1 MEKQMRLL
9 HNGEIVQETPEMLA
23 EEGNTAERKQKLDK
37 ASDTVIELMSRDTEK
52 NWVDLYLAIAEVE
65 EEQLY
70 RPEYKSITAWGKAL
84 AERGGFHLR
93 ELWRRK
99 RAGETYREYERRKE
113 ALGKIARPL
122 EQITTQTKSV
132 NPRNLETIVKI
143 AGRDKKMEDRLI
155 DQLAAGKIGRSQ
167 LEGMWESAKG
177 AGAKKRK
184 NQYDE
189 AAQDNDATQSQAMTA
204 ARIVAAIQSANDGT
218 WLPEEH
224 KTRPWIKDKYR
235 VFTEVPI
242 YTGSTKHPARIDA
255 TVIETFGCEYMTD
268 VIIHAIEIKVSK
280 SDLTRDTKMDEY
292 ANFADYMWVAV
303 PAELKEA
310 AENHIDELQGKQTW
324 GLLLIKTDPET
335 EEDHLIVARKPKL
348 IKGIMRGKVCEYLV
362 AQYI

>member
-23 EEGNTAERKQKLDK
+23 EEGNAAERKQKLDK

-113 ALGKIARPL
+113 ALGKNAQPL

-143 AGRDKKMEDRLI
+143 AGGDKKMEERLI

-177 AGAKKRK
+177 AGAKTRK

-189 AAQDNDATQSQAMTA
+189 ATQDDVQSRAMTA
-204 ARIVAAIQSANDGT
+204 ARIVAAIQNANDGT

-224 KTRPWIKDKYR
+224 KKRPWIKDKYR
-235 VFTEVPI
+235 VFTEVPV
-242 YTGSTKHPARIDA
+242 YTGSTDRPARIDA
-255 TVIETFGCEYMTD
+255 VTIETFGCEYMTD
-268 VIIHAIEIKVSK
+268 VVVHAIEIKVSE
-280 SDLTRDTKMDEY
+280 SDLMRDVKMGEY
-292 ANFADYMWVAV
+292 ADFADYMWLAV
-303 PAELKEA
+303 PEELKEA
-310 AENHIDELQGKQTW
+310 AENHIDELQGSQTW

-335 EEDHLIVARKPKL
+335 EEDHLLVARKPKL

>member
-9 HNGEIVQETPEMLA
+9 HDGEIVLETPEMLA
-23 EEGNTAERKQKLDK
+23 EEADATERRQKLNR
-37 ASDTVIELMSRDTEK
+37 ASETVIELMSRDTEK
-52 NWVDLYLAIAEVE
+52 NWVDLYLTIAEVE
-65 EEQLY
+65 EERLFQ
-70 RPEYKSITAWGKAL
+70 PEYKSITAWGKAL

-113 ALGKIARPL
+113 ALGKNARPL

-143 AGRDKKMEDRLI
+143 AGGDKKMEERLI

-177 AGAKKRK
+177 AGAKMRK

-189 AAQDNDATQSQAMTA
+189 ATQDDTLQSQVMTA
-204 ARIVAAIQSANDGT
+204 ARIVATIQSASDGS

-224 KTRPWIKDKYR
+224 KKRPWIKDKYR
-235 VFTEVPI
+235 VFTEVPV
-242 YTGSTKHPARIDA
+242 YSGSTDRPARIDV
-255 TVIETFGCEYMTD
+255 TVIETFGVEYMTD
-268 VIIHAIEIKVSK
+268 VIIHAIEIKVSE
-280 SDLTRDTKMDEY
+280 SDLLRDVKMGEY
-292 ANFADYMWVAV
+292 ADFADYMWLAV
-303 PAELKEA
+303 PEELKEA
-310 AENHIDELQGKQTW
+310 AENHIDELQGSQTW
-324 GLLLIKTDPET
+324 GLMLIKIDPET

>member
-9 HNGEIVQETPEMLA
+9 HSGEIVQETPEMLA
-23 EEGNTAERKQKLDK
+23 EEGNAAERKQKLDK
-37 ASDTVIELMSRDTEK
+37 ASNTVIELMGRDTEK
-52 NWVDLYLAIAEVE
+52 NWVSLYLTIAEVE
-65 EEQLY
+65 EERLFQ
-70 RPEYKSITAWGKAL
+70 PEYKSITAWGKAL

-113 ALGKIARPL
+113 ALDKSARPL
-122 EQITTQTKSV
+122 EQIAAQTKSV

-143 AGRDKKMEDRLI
+143 AGGDKKVEDRLI
-155 DQLAAGKIGRSQ
+155 DQLTAGKIGRSQ

-189 AAQDNDATQSQAMTA
+189 TIQDDVTQSQAMTA
-204 ARIVAAIQSANDGT
+204 ARIVAAIQSANDGA
-218 WLPEEH
+218 WLPEER
-224 KTRPWIKDKYR
+224 KKRPWIKDKYR
-235 VFTEVPI
+235 VFTEVPV

-255 TVIETFGCEYMTD
+255 AVIETFGVEYMTD

-292 ANFADYMWVAV
+292 ADFADYMWVAV
-303 PAELKEA
+303 PEELKEA

-324 GLLLIKTDPET
+324 GLLLIKNDPET

>member
-9 HNGEIVQETPEMLA
+9 HDGEIVLETPEMLA
-23 EEGNTAERKQKLDK
+23 EEGNAAERKQKLDK
-37 ASDTVIELMSRDTEK
+37 ASDTVIELMGRDTEK
-52 NWVDLYLAIAEVE
+52 NWVNLYLIIAEVE

-113 ALGKIARPL
+113 ALGKNARPL
-122 EQITTQTKSV
+122 EQVTAQTKSV

-143 AGRDKKMEDRLI
+143 AGGDKKMEERLI

-177 AGAKKRK
+177 AGAKTRK

-189 AAQDNDATQSQAMTA
+189 AAQDDVQSRAMTA
-204 ARIVAAIQSANDGT
+204 ARIVAAIQNANDGT

-224 KTRPWIKDKYR
+224 KKRPWIKDKYR
-235 VFTEVPI
+235 VFTEVPV
-242 YTGSTKHPARIDA
+242 YTGSTDRPARIDA
-255 TVIETFGCEYMTD
+255 VTIETFGCEYMTD
-268 VIIHAIEIKVSK
+268 VVVHAIEIKVSE
-280 SDLTRDTKMDEY
+280 SDLMRDVKMGEY
-292 ANFADYMWVAV
+292 ADFADYMWVAV
-303 PAELKEA
+303 PEELKEA
-310 AENHIDELQGKQTW
+310 AENHIDELQGSQTW

-335 EEDHLIVARKPKL
+335 EEDHLLVARKPKL